1 MFIWVLNTSLCSCKY
16 QEVTNVSF
24 SEKFTSVLNEC
35 SLKTMIIEVFNQ
47 CCLFQMLMFD
57 YVIVQCE
64 STNAQRLISCFWLY
78 WWPETN
84 LEHFPTAILIKT
96 SFFVRLAQD
105 LTLIGAKPSR
115 LSFSMY
121 FLKNPRSIKFELLRY
136 FQKFVRGN
144 CYCYSI
150 RNNQHSRIV
159 FYLSRVSTD
168 GWHLTQLLLLK
179 TTHLKI

>member
-78 WWPETN
+78 CWPETN

-105 LTLIGAKPSR
+105 LTLVLSHHVFHFLCTFLKIPDR
-115 LSFSMY
+115 LSLNCCATFRN
-121 FLKNPRSIKFELLRY
+121 LFEE
-136 FQKFVRGN
+136 
-144 CYCYSI
+144 
-150 RNNQHSRIV
+150 IV
-159 FYLSRVSTD
+159 IVTVFETIN
-168 GWHLTQLLLLK
+168 TQG
-179 TTHLKI
+179 

>member
-1 MFIWVLNTSLCSCKY
+1 
-16 QEVTNVSF
+16 
-24 SEKFTSVLNEC
+24 
-35 SLKTMIIEVFNQ
+35 MIIEVFNQ

-78 WWPETN
+78 CWP
-84 LEHFPTAILIKT
+84 EHFPTAILIT
-96 SFFVRLAQD
+96 ISFFVRLAQD
-105 LTLIGAKPSR
+105 LTLVGSKPSC
-115 LSFSMY
+115 LSFSVY
-121 FLKNPRSIKFELLRY
+121 FLKNPRSTKFELLRY
-136 FQKFVRGN
+136 CQKFFRGN

-159 FYLSRVSTD
+159 FYLSRVSTY

-179 TTHLKI
+179 TTHRKI